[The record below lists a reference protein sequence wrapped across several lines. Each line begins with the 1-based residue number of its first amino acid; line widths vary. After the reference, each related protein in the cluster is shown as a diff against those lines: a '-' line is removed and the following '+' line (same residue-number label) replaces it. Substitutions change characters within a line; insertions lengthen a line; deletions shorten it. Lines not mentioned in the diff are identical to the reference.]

1 MNHNGGGHRGGR
13 NAKRPRPDGPH
24 HGYADRGNPHK
35 RARDNNSNNSSSNS
49 NSKKNNN
56 NNSSNNNNSQPPIP
70 SAPNLNAITDLPTP
84 LPPLPPI
91 NNPATAQ
98 LAFTHTSVT
107 NYQTETY
114 DRLEWYGDSV
124 IEMAATD
131 LLWDTYPSLPG
142 GRLSQMREALVNNT
156 RLASFA
162 RGYGFDNII
171 AADNHNHNNN
181 NNNKDNDADAP
192 PPPPNRLRIDP
203 AAWAAARGRPAE
215 IKILGDVFE
224 AYIGAIALEDRDH
237 NRNKSSTT
245 TPVPT
250 PIDRTTP
257 LLRALWTP
265 LLLPTP
271 SFADEDERAQDAVK
285 AAAARAFAPSGSGL
299 KAWYEDVG
307 GVGYE
312 NKAQQRFRVAF
323 YVRGWWGGDGDGEK
337 DDDGKLKL
345 GEGVGQSKKVARA
358 RAARDAL
365 DRRETV
371 PELREL
377 ARGVEAYL
385 AGKRAKRE
393 EAERAAAAAKAAAAG
408 EEGKD
413 EAKGDGR

>member
-35 RARDNNSNNSSSNS
+35 RARDNNNNNHNSS

-56 NNSSNNNNSQPPIP
+56 NSSNNNSQPPIP
-70 SAPNLNAITDLPTP
+70 SAPNLNAITSLPTP

-91 NNPATAQ
+91 NDPATAR

-131 LLWDTYPSLPG
+131 LLWDTYPTLPG

-162 RGYGFDNII
+162 RGYGFDNIV
-171 AADNHNHNNN
+171 DGTTNTTTTTTTQQQ
-181 NNNKDNDADAP
+181 P
-192 PPPPNRLRIDP
+192 TYRLRIDP
-203 AAWAAARGRPAE
+203 ATWAASRNRPAE
-215 IKILGDVFE
+215 VKILGDVFE
-224 AYIGAIALEDRDH
+224 AYIGAIALEDRSH
-237 NRNKSSTT
+237 NHHNSPTTSSTT
-245 TPVPT
+245 PT
-250 PIDRTTP
+250 RVTDRTTP

-265 LLLPTP
+265 LLLPVPT
-271 SFADEDERAQDAVK
+271 FADEDERTQDAVK

-307 GVGYE
+307 DMGYE
-312 NKAQQRFRVAF
+312 NKAQQRFRVA
-323 YVRGWWGGDGDGEK
+323 YCVRGWWGENE
-337 DDDGKLKL
+337 DDKLKL

-365 DRRETV
+365 GRRETV
-371 PELREL
+371 PEVREL
-377 ARGVEAYL
+377 AGRVEAYL

-393 EAERAAAAAKAAAAG
+393 EAEAEKAAVAAKAGQVEAAG
-408 EEGKD
+408 EEGED
-413 EAKGDGR
+413 EVEGDGR

>member
-35 RARDNNSNNSSSNS
+35 RARDNNNNNHNSS

-56 NNSSNNNNSQPPIP
+56 NSSNDNSQPPIP
-70 SAPNLNAITDLPTP
+70 SAPNLNAITSLPTP

-91 NNPATAQ
+91 NDPATAR

-131 LLWDTYPSLPG
+131 LLWDTYPTLPG

-171 AADNHNHNNN
+171 AVDNHHHNNH
-181 NNNKDNDADAP
+181 KDPNPAPAP
-192 PPPPNRLRIDP
+192 PPPTYRLRIDP
-203 AAWAAARGRPAE
+203 ATWAASRNRPAE
-215 IKILGDVFE
+215 VKILGDVFE
-224 AYIGAIALEDRDH
+224 AYIGAIALEDR
-237 NRNKSSTT
+237 RSPTTSSTT
-245 TPVPT
+245 PT
-250 PIDRTTP
+250 RVTDRTTP

-265 LLLPTP
+265 LLLPVPT
-271 SFADEDERAQDAVK
+271 FADEDERAQDAVK

-307 GVGYE
+307 DMGYE
-312 NKAQQRFRVAF
+312 NKAQQRFRVA
-323 YVRGWWGGDGDGEK
+323 YCVRGWWGENE
-337 DDDGKLKL
+337 DDKIKL

-365 DRRETV
+365 GRRETV
-371 PELREL
+371 PEVREL
-377 ARGVEAYL
+377 AGRVEAYL
-385 AGKRAKRE
+385 AGKRARRE
-393 EAERAAAAAKAAAAG
+393 EAEAEKEAVAAAKAGQVEAG
-408 EEGKD
+408 EEEGED
-413 EAKGDGR
+413 EADGDGGQ